1 MSLNDETKKLAKE
14 VFAAIE
20 SEKQKAYMAGYTK
33 GLAAGVKDSE
43 DLRNI
48 VNKWICGFNSKLKDA
63 PSAMDTMPVAPEP
76 CVEGWERA
84 SLKVFF
90 QKLNEEVDELKA
102 AILDQCDFDDNVNE
116 IKEILNY
123 YEDSDV
129 PPQSSGGKMRIAEEA
144 ADVCTV
150 VTSLMEAIG
159 IGFKERNEAQRR
171 VNRHNHERGRN

>member
-1 MSLNDETKKLAKE
+1 MSGFSGIETNNKL
-14 VFAAIE
+14 
-20 SEKQKAYMAGYTK
+20 
-33 GLAAGVKDSE
+33 D
-43 DLRNI
+43 
-48 VNKWICGFNSKLKDA
+48 KLKLELEREMLKIVYDSYKNGYEEGALKNA
-63 PSAMDTMPVAPEP
+63 PRALENVPVAPVP
-76 CVEGWERA
+76 CVKGWERA

-159 IGFKERNEAQRR
+159 IGFEMRQEAQRR
-171 VNRHNHERGRN
+171 VNEHNKERGRW